1 MFFFLA
7 VDTLQMGSSARMRG
21 DPILWG
27 DTSIQM
33 ARMAQLSSHGPDP
46 SLSGKLFYSLPCG
59 EPRGGHK
66 KFSHI
71 WLSTK
76 LQFIYSRKKNKEIPL
91 KT

>member
-59 EPRGGHK
+59 EPPVEVIK
-66 KFSHI
+66 SSHI
-71 WLSTK
+71 FGCQPNSNSYILERRIKRSH
-76 LQFIYSRKKNKEIPL
+76 
-91 KT
+91 